1 MDFQSLKSI
10 EEPFTNSAFFDVT
23 RCFLPLKRFKNLKIP
38 EDFWSALSNYE
49 DILEEFFK
57 ENYYYLRMYGSAREF
72 AESLRSYQHFPLSH
86 NPFFSRKIEPYYNA
100 PTFYKSLKGEQFIQK
115 SDAYVFLYRILSKTL
130 DFPQFQSHFKTP
142 FDTYFVRS
150 ILSILVKYHE
160 HRLFGTCEFV
170 KYDEGLFI
178 WIAEKYARLVDT
190 EIKQYESKSP
200 RMEKFRNDIKSINCQ
215 SGSHLFEM
223 LFDNL
228 TQDISIEIDWLFEEK
243 VLKQVIPEY
252 QEWLFRMFS
261 LLNNPSLF
269 LPDIINSYPSVFLP
283 LDSRNPNEGPVVVRV
298 FEEERNEKFVMKS
311 ELFHAFSILYPRQQ
325 KPEPEID
332 VVTTIRYSDVLKK
345 YKDRISK
352 IEFIR
357 VPIQRSKHAAVP
369 IMTTFGDCCI
379 PAADALFELLNRL
392 IFCEQ
397 IFQKFKIE
405 QWPLLKTSLSSLEQF
420 FAPYHRSI
428 YFITIIGT
436 RKAEKLVM
444 DQLGKSDKS
453 DKMIVNN
460 VRNAKKDGF
469 TMQNLKNELAN
480 LGVTELFPEIQEYAE
495 EVYSEVFEAKK
506 EEFLRTCDLFDA
518 VEKCLLICIFKRFPN
533 LQLFLHTQNACHRL
547 PSLFCEYC
555 AKTAKSGKFKNT
567 EWNDFSSKE
576 AISSY
581 GNDPTQ
587 LTHCQL
593 TLRNGSIL
601 CNNFKFFSAE
611 EIKDNKMTYFIMDCK
626 DSNKRVQQKKKNK
639 KKGEN
644 TSEHLHSLSKFL
656 NNFPEKKI
664 YIRAIPTT
672 SSVEYSDETRRVF
685 AEEALEIIQ
694 IFLKS
699 RNSSIS
705 ESNEKIK
712 NYKEKFKR
720 KTRDTPTLNL
730 AEFWYMLEEFDVDKT
745 RITIVPD
752 PIHELSLLKLT
763 ENLRNDTLNVIG
775 PNGDMIMR
783 KEQVVLHLFQT
794 MVSEVDW
801 NRKECQKSANCWHL
815 RRAMLIRIMRKFAES
830 PDGDYVLLETATFGV
845 QLLKTEPY
853 SKEHAI
859 ESTPLSRLENSNF
872 DDMIPAEMFISG
884 CKEFGLDDFLERS
897 PKFLEFIQEE
907 QSAPAWVCRV
917 RFFYAF
923 AFYLFHMDTYD
934 LQDMVWKEVLLRQP
948 KCDKH
953 RGTELEFS
961 CQMLGT
967 KSEEEEEE
975 SNESKCCTKCLRTS
989 EMCNEAKKE
998 LKMTQNKLEK
1008 YEKKAKRTEEVEIR
1022 MREMELEMKRL
1033 KKEMKEKE
1041 LATEKKEKEN
1051 EDLKRN
1057 MLKLEAKD
1065 AKMQLAE
1072 KNNSISQN
1080 ELLEKITELS
1090 DQLKKEK
1097 ERNDVLQSE
1106 RIDELTA
1113 QLEDRN
1119 EKVEL
1124 MELQIQQNEERLN
1137 SEIRQK
1143 ERGFEELR
1151 AALTIMSNEKELT
1164 QRENRTLRER
1174 IASIPEAPPTPTFSE
1189 PPSEG
1194 PTHHRFAL
1202 LGFQKIKD
1210 SLYHKKQLKQAKEM
1224 IEKLKSSTNLVEIHQ
1239 IADYEYYQ
1247 FEGNL
1252 LKYSKE
1258 VELNI
1263 QRIKET
1269 RDVSTVTPL
1278 PDVPEFSNRFMNL
1291 YWSLIS
1297 NQSITPSEI
1306 EVSDSECFIC
1316 TEEMA
1321 PDQKTLQCEECKKVT
1336 HFECASKWLKIHR
1349 SCPHCRREMLDPEEF
1364 PNLGQ

>member
-23 RCFLPLKRFKNLKIP
+23 RCFLPLKRFRNLKIP
-38 EDFWSALSNYE
+38 DDFWLALSNYR

-72 AESLRSYQHFPLSH
+72 AESLRSYQNFPLSH

-100 PTFYKSLKGEQFIQK
+100 PTFYKSLKGEEFIQK
-115 SDAYVFLYRILSKTL
+115 SDVYALLYRILSKTL

-142 FDTYFVRS
+142 FDTYFICS
-150 ILSILVKYHE
+150 ILSDVIKYHE

-178 WIAEKYARLVDT
+178 WIAEKYARLMDT

-215 SGSHLFEM
+215 TGSHLFEM

-243 VLKQVIPEY
+243 VLKQDIPEY

-269 LPDIINSYPSVFLP
+269 LPEIMNSYPSVFLP
-283 LDSRNPNEGPVVVRV
+283 LDSRNPNGGPVVVRV

-332 VVTTIRYSDVLKK
+332 VVTTIRYVDVLKK

-369 IMTTFGDCCI
+369 IMTNFGDCCI

-444 DQLGKSDKS
+444 DQLEKSEKS

-495 EVYSEVFEAKK
+495 AVYSEVLDTKK

-518 VEKCLLICIFKRFPN
+518 VEMCLLICILKRFPN
-533 LQLFLHTQNACHRL
+533 LQLFLHTQSACHRL

-555 AKTAKSGKFKNT
+555 TKTAKSGKFKNT
-567 EWNDFSSKE
+567 
-576 AISSY
+576 
-581 GNDPTQ
+581 
-587 LTHCQL
+587 THCQL
-593 TLRNGSIL
+593 TLPNGSIL

-626 DSNKRVQQKKKNK
+626 DSNKKVQQKKKNK
-639 KKGEN
+639 KKGET

-656 NNFPEKKI
+656 NNFPDKKI

-672 SSVEYSDETRRVF
+672 SSLEYSDETRRLF

-694 IFLKS
+694 ILLKS

-705 ESNEKIK
+705 DNNEKIK

-730 AEFWYMLEEFDVDKT
+730 AEFWFMLEEFDVDKT

-783 KEQVVLHLFQT
+783 KEQVVLHLFQI

-801 NRKECQKSANCWHL
+801 NRKECQKSPNCWHL

-830 PDGDYVLLETATFGV
+830 PDGDYVLLEIATFGV

-853 SKEHAI
+853 SKEHAM

-948 KCDKH
+948 ICDKH

-975 SNESKCCTKCLRTS
+975 NNESKCCSKCLRTS

-998 LKMTQNKLEK
+998 LKMTQNRLEK
-1008 YEKKAKRTEEVEIR
+1008 YEKKARRTEEVESQI
-1022 MREMELEMKRL
+1022 REMEVEMKRM
-1033 KKEMKEKE
+1033 KKEMKEREVEVDNKN
-1041 LATEKKEKEN
+1041 KEN
-1051 EDLKRN
+1051 EDLKRK

-1072 KNNSISQN
+1072 KNHSISQN
-1080 ELLEKITELS
+1080 GLLEKITHLS
-1090 DQLKKEK
+1090 DQLKFEK

-1106 RIDELTA
+1106 KIDELTA
-1113 QLEDRN
+1113 QLESQK
-1119 EKVEL
+1119 EIVEL
-1124 MELQIQQNEERLN
+1124 MKLELQQNEERLN
-1137 SEIRQK
+1137 SEIREKQ
-1143 ERGFEELR
+1143 RGFEELR
-1151 AALTIMSNEKELT
+1151 AALRIMSNENESI
-1164 QRENRTLRER
+1164 QRDNRNLRER
-1174 IASIPEAPPTPTFSE
+1174 IASVPEAPPTPTLPESL
-1189 PPSEG
+1189 PDG

-1210 SLYHKKQLKQAKEM
+1210 SLYNKKQLKQAKEM
-1224 IEKLKSSTNLVEIHQ
+1224 IEKLKSSSNLVEIHQ

-1247 FEGNL
+1247 FEWNL
-1252 LKYSKE
+1252 LKYTKE

-1269 RDVSTVTPL
+1269 CDVSTVTPL
-1278 PDVPEFSNRFMNL
+1278 PDIPEFSKRFVNL
-1291 YWSLIS
+1291 YWRIINNQPIS
-1297 NQSITPSEI
+1297 SSEI

-1316 TEEMA
+1316 TEEMTT
-1321 PDQKTLQCEECKKVT
+1321 DQKTLECEECKKVT
-1336 HFECASKWLKIHR
+1336 HLKCASQWLKIHR
-1349 SCPHCRREMLDPEEF
+1349 SCPHCRREMLNPEEF